1 MKVIAL
7 LLVLA
12 ALPHAVR
19 AEESF
24 ENAVEEA
31 AKTDWRK
38 ELLERLERERAAN
51 PDVAPPARSTGASEG
66 QMTMRFQFEDPDKGW
81 REGITMTMTLK
92 TFERYQRLEQRY
104 EDDARIFGRDRV
116 NPENYFSFGGRDA
129 AAIGDVLFTGLSESP
144 FVQDRPWLDV
154 PVNWLVEG
162 MRLFE
167 RFDRGSV
174 WDVFGFEVD
183 DWIGDRFGVFRGDRG
198 RAAPGYD
205 RGALGGGAPAL
216 GMTGPVRGSPDGDFH
231 GRLRV
236 GVSGLER
243 AATKFDADPIRFKV
257 KYEIKCPRSF
267 VLDRVEVGGEFR
279 PFCRDERSN
288 TRVYIGGAK
297 SF

>member
-7 LLVLA
+7 LFVLA
-12 ALPHAVR
+12 ALPAAGR

-24 ENAVEEA
+24 EKGVEDVMR
-31 AKTDWRK
+31 TDWRK

-51 PDVAPPARSTGASEG
+51 PEPPPVKSSAAPEG
-66 QMTMRFQFEDPDKGW
+66 RMTMRFQFEDPDKGW
-81 REGITMTMTLK
+81 RDGITMTMTLK
-92 TFERYQRLEQRY
+92 TFERYHRLEQRY
-104 EDDARIFGRDRV
+104 EDDVRVFGRDNVDPSR
-116 NPENYFSFGGRDA
+116 YFNFGGRDA
-129 AAIGDVLFTGLSESP
+129 AAIGDVLFTGLSEAP
-144 FVQDRPWLDV
+144 FIQDRPWLDV

-167 RFDRGSV
+167 RFDSRSV

-183 DWIGDRFGVFRGDRG
+183 DWIGDRFGAVRGERNIPLAGRDRVEAG
-198 RAAPGYD
+198 PG
-205 RGALGGGAPAL
+205 
-216 GMTGPVRGSPDGDFH
+216 MSGPVRGSPDGDFH

-257 KYEIKCPRSF
+257 KYEIRCPSSF